1 MKLVV
6 TFETSVLEK
15 GGFHDSIQIVS
26 DNGFKKDV
34 PLHAYPQIAS
44 LIFEP
49 FINFGFVKL
58 GRDKTEEVYFKN
70 EGK

>member
-15 GGFHDSIQIVS
+15 GGFHDCIQIVS

-34 PLHAYPQIAS
+34 PLHAYPPIAS

-49 FINFGFVKL
+49 FINFGFVKM
-58 GRDKTEEVYFKN
+58 GKEKTEEVYFKN